1 MRKQLL
7 NYIDKALAGAL
18 VISTSAMILV
28 VLLQILA
35 RYALPWS
42 PDWTEEMAR
51 FCFIYMVSLGA
62 GLALKDNSYVS
73 VTTFLHKLPEKV
85 RVYMESIIL
94 ISISALMLIMFV
106 YSFPLVSIVRLQT
119 SAALQINMAFI
130 YFSMMLMSFFVMLHA
145 IVQFTEKL
153 RHL

>member
-1 MRKQLL
+1 MSKQLL
-7 NYIDKALAGAL
+7 NYMDKALAGAL

-51 FCFIYMVSLGA
+51 FSFIYMVSFGA
-62 GLALKDNSYVS
+62 GLALKDNNYVG
-73 VTTFLHKLPEKV
+73 VTIFLNRLPAKA

-94 ISISALMLIMFV
+94 ISISVLMFIMFV
-106 YSFPLVSIVRLQT
+106 YSFSLINIVRLQT
-119 SAALQINMAFI
+119 SSALQINMALI
-130 YFSMMLMSFFVMLHA
+130 YFSMMLMSFFVMLYA
-145 IVQFTEKL
+145 IVRLTEKL
-153 RHL
+153 RNL